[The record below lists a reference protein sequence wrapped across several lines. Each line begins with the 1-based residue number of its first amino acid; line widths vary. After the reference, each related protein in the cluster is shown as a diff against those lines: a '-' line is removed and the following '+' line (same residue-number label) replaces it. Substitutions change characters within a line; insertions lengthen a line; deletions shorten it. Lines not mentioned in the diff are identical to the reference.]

1 MRFHAFNCCLWAVTA
16 CLISTMTQAG
26 LLASPSQPHDV
37 QPTSV
42 APANSVDLPLPIER
56 SREVAADEC
65 RQQVKE
71 LLLAQRKG
79 LRGNRDDDD
88 EPGGGGAAAD
98 PTKIP
103 PGSPDEAVYN
113 FCKAI
118 SDDNT
123 ATASDWISDSARGA
137 ADQLRDGTL
146 SEEKIADIVKFMTPF
161 NVGGDLKPVATR
173 GDNKANSRQ
182 LKRTSTGQVMEFT
195 LKKEKDAYRITEFK
209 VSKAKESKSRY

>member
-1 MRFHAFNCCLWAVTA
+1 MRLHAFNCCLLAVTA
-16 CLISTMTQAG
+16 CLISAMTQAG
-26 LLASPSQPHDV
+26 LLASPSQLQAG

-42 APANSVDLPLPIER
+42 APANSIDLPLPVER
-56 SREVAADEC
+56 TREVVADEG
-65 RQQVKE
+65 RQRVKE
-71 LLLAQRKG
+71 LLVAQRKG
-79 LRGNRDDDD
+79 MRGNRDDDD

-103 PGSPDEAVYN
+103 PGSPDEAVYH

-123 ATASDWISDSARGA
+123 ATASDWISDSARGP

-146 SEEKIADIVKFMTPF
+146 PEEKIADIVKFMTPF

-182 LKRTSTGQVMEFT
+182 LKRISTGQVMDFT
-195 LKKEKDAYRITEFK
+195 LKKEKDAYRITDFK
-209 VSKAKESKSRY
+209 ISKAKEGKTRY